1 MIAPRQGTFAE
12 NKQAGCAKR
21 RSDMITRKI
30 MVLFALAFLAT
41 LGYGI
46 MIPTLSVHAHALGA
60 SHSAI
65 GVIISAFA
73 AAQLL
78 TQIPMGR
85 LSDRIG
91 RVYLVVFGFCL
102 MAVAATL
109 YHFATSPGE
118 FMVLQAIAGVGGGC
132 LWPPLMAMLT
142 ENADPAVRG
151 RLMGAFNTVFFLGV
165 GLGPLA
171 GGLIAS
177 AFGHDAVFTAWTG
190 VALLGALLCFVTIK
204 ESAKDRR
211 ATAARARASAAAD
224 APLIKPGLWT
234 TFAASCVVRA
244 RGGVC
249 SSFNNAL
256 LPLYAIALFDATPAM
271 IGSIM
276 FIHGLGLAVF
286 NIPGGMMSDRV
297 GRRLP
302 ALAGSLV
309 ATAGVIWY
317 SAATGFWP
325 LFLAVGL
332 AGAGSAFSTPAV
344 AALTADVCDPRR
356 RGEAFGYFL
365 TSFNLGMVLG
375 ALVFGFVAEFLG
387 LWGAVFTWGVTSL
400 ALSLFGLLIRETLAT
415 PAAQLAPQ
423 MRA

>member
-1 MIAPRQGTFAE
+1 M
-12 NKQAGCAKR
+12 NNR
-21 RSDMITRKI
+21 RIL
-30 MVLFALAFLAT
+30 VLYALAFLAT

-60 SHSAI
+60 DHAAI
-65 GVIISAFA
+65 GIIISAFA

-91 RVYLVVFGFCL
+91 RVYLVVLGFGL
-102 MAVAATL
+102 MALAATL
-109 YHFATSPGE
+109 YHFATSPGQ
-118 FMVLQAIAGVGGGC
+118 FMVLQALAGVGAGC

-142 ENADPAVRG
+142 DNVDPAGRG
-151 RLMGAFNTVFFLGV
+151 RMMGIFNTVFFLGV
-165 GLGPLA
+165 GIGPLA
-171 GGLIAS
+171 GGFIAG

-190 VALLGALLCFVTIK
+190 VALLGALLCFVAIK
-204 ESAKDRR
+204 ESAKEKRTAA
-211 ATAARARASAAAD
+211 ATALVSAAEH
-224 APLIKPGLWT
+224 APLIKPGLWS
-234 TFAASCVVRA
+234 TFAAGCVIRA

-249 SSFNNAL
+249 TSFNNAL

-276 FIHGLGLAVF
+276 FIHGIGMAFF

-309 ATAGVIWY
+309 ATAGVLWY
-317 SAATGFWP
+317 SAASGYWA
-325 LFLAVGL
+325 LFAAVGL
-332 AGAGSAFSTPAV
+332 AGAGNAFSTPAV

-375 ALVFGFVAEFLG
+375 SLVFGFVSDILG

-400 ALSLFGLLIRETLAT
+400 ALSLFGLLIREPSTR
-415 PAAQLAPQ
+415 PAAELAPPL
-423 MRA
+423 RA